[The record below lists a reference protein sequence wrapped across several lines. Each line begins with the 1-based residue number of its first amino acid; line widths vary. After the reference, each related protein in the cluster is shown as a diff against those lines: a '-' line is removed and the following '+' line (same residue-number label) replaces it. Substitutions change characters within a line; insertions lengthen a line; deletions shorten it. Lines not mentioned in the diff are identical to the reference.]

1 MRLRRNKRFHTEVAT
16 DSMSDI
22 MFFLFLFF
30 LIVSTLAN
38 PNVIK
43 LALPKS
49 EANDTTNKQHVSL
62 SVTEDKRYFID
73 KQEVAF
79 ADIEEKLKAEVDPN
93 LQTVVIR
100 IPYDLQVQDLVDL
113 LQIGVKLNVKFVIA
127 TDRN

>member
-1 MRLRRNKRFHTEVAT
+1 
-16 DSMSDI
+16 
-22 MFFLFLFF
+22 LFF
-30 LIVSTLAN
+30 LIISTLAN

-62 SVTEDKRYFID
+62 SVTPDKRYFID

-79 ADIEEKLKAEVDPN
+79 EEIEEKLRAEVDPN

-113 LQIGVKLNVKFVIA
+113 LQIGVRLNVKFVIA
-127 TDRN
+127 TDKQ